1 METNKFF
8 RDSTRMVLEETEP
21 GRIRCVTA
29 WDGTRH
35 VQEQTVSKEYWETLR
50 GPLVEVPNP
59 FPNTPES

>member
-1 METNKFF
+1 MSRFY
-8 RDSTRMVLEETEP
+8 RDRCKQIFEGTEP

-35 VQEQTVSKEYWETLR
+35 VQEQTVSKEYLETLR

-59 FPNTPES
+59 FPTTPES